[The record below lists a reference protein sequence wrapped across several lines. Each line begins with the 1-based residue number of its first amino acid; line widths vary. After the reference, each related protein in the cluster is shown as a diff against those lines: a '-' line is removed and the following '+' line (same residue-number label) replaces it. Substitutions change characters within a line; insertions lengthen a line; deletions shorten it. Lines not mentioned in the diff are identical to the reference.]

1 MGYMWY
7 FIVLIFKKGINKTM
21 AAFLIEKTKD
31 YTVMTNH
38 QLRNTALSLKAK
50 GILSLMLSL
59 PEDLGLYHKE
69 PYPDM
74 QEWCG

>member
-1 MGYMWY
+1 
-7 FIVLIFKKGINKTM
+7 M

-74 QEWCG
+74 QE